1 MIWLDNLRV
10 FRHYK
15 KLARYR
21 ILNRHKRYIGTIKL
35 HEKVTCLYSEHYPV
49 RLQLMPFPQVPRAC
63 IAEVCARRVCD
74 QQIPSNNMRCAV
86 HCGNKPRS
94 IDNVHGIVQNMPLW
108 VSAGR
113 LLNVAEYASC
123 PNARNALHT
132 SCDSS
137 QATKTFIS
145 ASNSAFYRCSA
156 YNPSPSG

>member
-113 LLNVAEYASC
+113 LLNVARLCLMPQCAE
-123 PNARNALHT
+123 R
-132 SCDSS
+132 
-137 QATKTFIS
+137 F
-145 ASNSAFYRCSA
+145 A
-156 YNPSPSG
+156 YLLRFFAGNQNFHFSLQFCFLPMFSI